1 MQKESY
7 RCHNRWATVEN
18 KWSIGDEM
26 QIEREIRHV
35 MEGHVTNVQ
44 IYGDRAEVD
53 IEYDDNSYVWKN
65 LSTYVN
71 PGDNSIVVGRN
82 QSTWQY
88 DENSSMNFVRN
99 AKLDMTSCF
108 VTSPDLRPNPNLPQE
123 TQDWIDRLF
132 PPDPEERRQQDLD
145 DLEAEYEEDMAK
157 LQKEL
162 EDLQEE
168 IAQKDL
174 EYTQD
179 LCNGEVSL
187 LETVFTHFGY
197 SVPQPV
203 PHFPPLDVYDYD
215 YFEQWFEPGVIN
227 AV

>member
-1 MQKESY
+1 MQIELSTVYPALVGAGTDQYGRLIFRRGEEVGFEYDYFKANPKLLYAGYVSLCDLYRTFCTMQKESY

-18 KWSIGDEM
+18 KWNIGNEM

-88 DENSSMNFVRN
+88 DEGDAMNFVRN

-108 VTSPDLRPNPNLPQE
+108 VTSPELRPNPNLPQE

-132 PPDPEERRQQDLD
+132 PPDPEERRQQDLA
-145 DLEAEYEEDMAK
+145 DLESEYESDMENLEEE
-157 LQKEL
+157 LQ
-162 EDLQEE
+162 D
-168 IAQKDL
+168 I
-174 EYTQD
+174 QD
-179 LCNGEVSL
+179 
-187 LETVFTHFGY
+187 
-197 SVPQPV
+197 
-203 PHFPPLDVYDYD
+203 
-215 YFEQWFEPGVIN
+215 
-227 AV
+227 